1 MHGNKKWEYL
11 QEIAKP
17 YALEIMETLLY
28 KPMRFSELKKICLS
42 QKTLTVR
49 LHELEECNVVTTVVE
64 KPKKQKV
71 RVFYTLT
78 PKGKSSVELALNIA
92 KLE

>member
-1 MHGNKKWEYL
+1 MQRNQKWRYL

-17 YALEIMETLLY
+17 YALDILEELQK
-28 KPMRFSELKKICLS
+28 KPMRFSELKRLCLS

-49 LHELEECNVVTTVVE
+49 LHELEEVNAIQTIIE

-71 RVFYTLT
+71 RVFYSLTL
-78 PKGKSSVELALNIA
+78 KGKQTVELALQFTKIQ
-92 KLE
+92 

>member
-1 MHGNKKWEYL
+1 MKVNLKWKYF

-17 YALEIMETLLY
+17 YALDILEELQK

-42 QKTLTVR
+42 QKTLTNR
-49 LHELEECNVVTTVVE
+49 LHELEEVNAIQTTIE

-71 RVFYTLT
+71 KVFYSLT
-78 PKGKSSVELALNIA
+78 SKGKHTIELAVQFT
-92 KLE
+92 KV